1 MLTNRLFKKLASFES
16 YATREY
22 SSRITSLKNSD
33 YMNVFNEVVEAESH
47 IPDDDVSLNNF
58 QSTLHVEDSVPRL
71 LQVAMIGAPNSGKST
86 LTNALVG
93 KKVTAVSPKTNTTAQ
108 SRLGAFTVDNSQVV
122 LYDYPGIVDPAYYQ
136 SVDHKTRVQSAWLE
150 AADCDLLIF
159 IVDAARQLL
168 RRDPRVLNVATAIG
182 TGDVF
187 RRDSSSSSPTTPS
200 PPPPPAIL
208 VLNKIDAV
216 PSKRRLLS
224 IVDAMQQQA
233 SFEEVFFV
241 SALHGT
247 GIPDLKNALLHKATP
262 GDWILDSKSAT
273 DRDLEGWA
281 LEITREKIFRM
292 LYAELPYD
300 TDVEPVSCVEMAD
313 GVIEIRQTIVVRNE
327 ALKKIVVGKKG
338 KVIDIMVEKASIDL
352 ERTWQRPVK
361 LVISVKT
368 RK

>member
-1 MLTNRLFKKLASFES
+1 MLTRRLFKKLASFES
-16 YATREY
+16 YATREF
-22 SSRITSLKNSD
+22 SSRIKSLKNSD
-33 YMNVFNEVVEAESH
+33 YMNVFNELVEAESDT
-47 IPDDDVSLNNF
+47 PDDDISLNHF
-58 QSTLHVEDSVPRL
+58 QSRPLREDSVPRL

-136 SVDHKTRVQSAWLE
+136 NVDHKTRVQSAWSE
-150 AADCDLLIF
+150 AADCDILIF

-168 RRDPRVLNVATAIG
+168 RRDPRVLNIATAIG
-182 TGDVF
+182 SGEVF
-187 RRDSSSSSPTTPS
+187 QRHHSSPSPTT
-200 PPPPPAIL
+200 PPPPAIL

-216 PSKRRLLS
+216 SSKRRLLS
-224 IVDAMQQQA
+224 VVDTMQQQA

-247 GIPDLKNALLHKATP
+247 GIPDLKTALLDKATP
-262 GDWILDSKSAT
+262 GDWILDSESAT